1 MEEETR
7 TAEETQAEE
16 AQAEEAKAEGPA
28 QDKARQKA
36 EEIGKPLEKMTAPE
50 LREVAVLIE
59 GVTGAS
65 AMKKDD
71 LLALIKEAWD
81 IVDEEPAAK
90 KKATKTGATVQ
101 ELKAKIA
108 RFKQEKQ
115 AAKER
120 NDRQQVE
127 VLRRRINRLKKQTRK
142 AARA

>member
-1 MEEETR
+1 MEEETK

-16 AQAEEAKAEGPA
+16 TPKTEEPA

-71 LLALIKEAWD
+71 LVALIKEAWG
-81 IVDEEPAAK
+81 IADEEPAAG

>member
-1 MEEETR
+1 MEEETK
-7 TAEETQAEE
+7 TAEEPQAEE
-16 AQAEEAKAEGPA
+16 TPKSGEPA

-65 AMKKDD
+65 AMKKED
-71 LLALIKEAWD
+71 LVALIKEAWG
-81 IVDEEPAAK
+81 IADEEPAAR
-90 KKATKTGATVQ
+90 KKATKTGATLQ

>member
-1 MEEETR
+1 MEEETK

-16 AQAEEAKAEGPA
+16 APEAAEPA

-36 EEIGKPLEKMTAPE
+36 EEIGKPIDKMTAPE

-65 AMKKDD
+65 AMKKED
-71 LLALIKEAWD
+71 LLALIKEAWG
-81 IVDEEPAAK
+81 IEEEEPAAK
-90 KKATKTGATVQ
+90 GKATKTGATVK
-101 ELKAKIA
+101 ELKEKIA
-108 RFKQEKQ
+108 RFKREKQ
-115 AAKER
+115 AAKES
-120 NDRQQVE
+120 NDRQKVE